1 MEQQLR
7 AVGAATGK
15 LRLLGGYY
23 FFFFIAFG
31 ALYTMLP
38 LFLEGKGLSKQQ
50 ASSIMAVG
58 PVVTVLFQPIWG
70 MICDRYNAQRK
81 VLIGTLIAAATIGLI
96 YSFGDTYLLYLILF
110 AGMAL
115 FHSSGV
121 PILDSISLS
130 YTQKHGGDYG
140 SLRLWGAIGFAVA
153 SWGAGVIA
161 EATDLSAIFYIYTA
175 AMIICVFLT
184 RGLPQESTPLA
195 GNMLHGVKRLFF
207 IPRYLLLML
216 STFLVFGVIQANNA
230 LYGFFYMG
238 IGGTVAGV
246 GLSFLIAAGSEA
258 PVMRFAGKLIRR
270 YGMIPVLILAATVS
284 SMRWIFYGTE
294 PSAVLVMWLLFMQG
308 ISVGLYLPAAAQL
321 VREVSPPEIQV
332 TALGIYSAVGH
343 GLGAMTWTMVGG
355 VLADKYDIFTTY
367 WLLGVVSW
375 IGVGVLVALYVVNK
389 RHRS

>member
-1 MEQQLR
+1 M
-7 AVGAATGK
+7 
-15 LRLLGGYY
+15 RLLGSYY

-58 PVVTVLFQPIWG
+58 PVVTVIFQPIWG

-81 VLIGTLIAAATIGLI
+81 VLIGTLLGAATIGLI
-96 YSFGDTYLLYLILF
+96 YSFADTYLLYLIFF

-130 YTQKHGGDYG
+130 YTQKNGRDYG

-153 SWGAGVIA
+153 SWGAGIIA
-161 EATDLSAIFYIYTA
+161 EATDLSSIFYLYVG
-175 AMIICVFLT
+175 AMIVCVFLT
-184 RGLPQESTPLA
+184 RGLPQEAAPFS
-195 GNMLHGVKRLFF
+195 GNMLHGLKKLFF

-216 STFLVFGVIQANNA
+216 STFLVFGVIQANNV
-230 LYGFFYMG
+230 LYGFFFTA

-258 PVMRFAGKLIRR
+258 PVMRAAGMLIRK
-270 YGMIPVLILAATVS
+270 YGMIPVLIIAALVS
-284 SMRWIFYGTE
+284 SLRWVFYGTE
-294 PSAVLVMWLLFMQG
+294 PSVTLVMWLLFVQG
-308 ISVGLYLPAAAQL
+308 ISVGLYLPAAAQFIRQ
-321 VREVSPPEIQV
+321 VAPQEIQV

-355 VLADKYDIFTTY
+355 MLADRFDIFVTY
-367 WLLGVVSW
+367 KLLGIVSW
-375 IGVGVLVALYVVNK
+375 VGVAVLVVLYFVNK
-389 RHRS
+389 RHRT